1 MTNSA
6 EIGNKNIIWTIKKGD
21 SPLIATAIHDGHDLR
36 DEVARIMKLSEA
48 ERLREEDP
56 HTSSWVDV
64 AETQIVALRS
74 RFEVDLNRP
83 RKKAVYI
90 TPDDCWGLD
99 VWKEKPSDEI
109 IEQSLAQY
117 DAYYSNLKEILTE
130 TQEKFGKFVVFDIHS
145 YNHRRDGA
153 DAEPQSKE
161 ENPEVNIGTGTL
173 DREKWGS
180 LIDRFMADLLE
191 FDFLGRKLDVRENVK
206 FEGGNQV
213 EWIHENFPD
222 SGCGLAIEFKKF
234 WMDEWTGEPDEEKV
248 EAIGEALASTVPGV
262 LEELEKL
269 KRK

>member
-1 MTNSA
+1 MQNSA
-6 EIGNKNIIWTIKKGD
+6 NIKDENVVWTMKKGD
-21 SPLIATAIHDGHDLR
+21 SLLIATAIHDGHNLR
-36 DEVARIMKLSEA
+36 DEVYVNMKLSVRD
-48 ERLREEDP
+48 RLREEDP
-56 HTSSWVDV
+56 FTSTWVDV
-64 AETQIVALRS
+64 ADTQIVALRS

-83 RKKAVYI
+83 RDKAVYI

-109 IEQSLAQY
+109 IEQSLAEY
-117 DAYYSNLKEILTE
+117 DAYYSNLEELLTE
-130 TQEKFGKFVVFDIHS
+130 IQKKFGKFVVFDIHS

-153 DAEPQSKE
+153 DAEPQSKK

-180 LIDRFMADLLE
+180 LIDRFIADLRE

-206 FEGGNQV
+206 FKGGNQV
-213 EWIHENFPD
+213 KWLHENFPD

-234 WMDEWTGEPDEEKV
+234 WMDEWTGEKDDAKV
-248 EAIGEALASTVPGV
+248 KAIHDALASTVSGV

-269 KRK
+269 NK